1 MQALVN
7 FHPPSLLLSVE
18 LETVRMAELA
28 LCQAI
33 SADVLSIMCGTAVPS
48 TLVSVLATTK
58 REYRGDIEGNA
69 QASPWDM

>member
-1 MQALVN
+1 MSGRPRLQALVN
-7 FHPPSLLLSVE
+7 LHPLSLQLSVA
-18 LETVRMAELA
+18 LETVRMVELA

-58 REYRGDIEGNA
+58 REQRRKQRG
-69 QASPWDM
+69 